1 MVKKKFIKYKGFPDL
16 AKKFIIAIVV
26 FIVFFLIAKII
37 STFIE
42 KTSNNNKKIENV
54 SKNLA
59 FELFRKFIYFFIIL
73 VGIFMASS
81 IMGINISTLLVVLGS
96 AGIGIALALKD
107 FLTQCVAG
115 IAITAFGYYKIND
128 TVQVG
133 DLIGT
138 VKKFDLLYTTIDNYE
153 NVTHIIPNNNIIGD
167 EFINYSKNN
176 TVFVD
181 TNICI
186 SNQVKGIKY
195 SEIVD
200 KLVNELKT
208 CKYIVDKEARVRVT
222 NMELQG
228 TIINAQMKIEGK
240 NYFEGLNELSLKARD
255 FMSKENI
262 LMCDF
267 NFCEWLS

>member
-1 MVKKKFIKYKGFPDL
+1 MAKKKFMKYKGFPDL

-37 STFIE
+37 STFID
-42 KTSNNNKKIENV
+42 KTLNNNKKIENV

-73 VGIFMASS
+73 VGIFMASA

-153 NVTHIIPNNNIIGD
+153 NVAHIIPNNNIIGD
-167 EFINYSKNN
+167 EFINYSKNK

-186 SNQVKGIKY
+186 SNQVRGIKY
-195 SEIVD
+195 SEIID

>member
-1 MVKKKFIKYKGFPDL
+1 
-16 AKKFIIAIVV
+16 
-26 FIVFFLIAKII
+26 
-37 STFIE
+37 
-42 KTSNNNKKIENV
+42 
-54 SKNLA
+54 
-59 FELFRKFIYFFIIL
+59 
-73 VGIFMASS
+73 MASS

-133 DLIGT
+133 DLIGK

-153 NVTHIIPNNNIIGD
+153 NVTHIIPNNSIIGD
-167 EFINYSKNN
+167 EFINFSKNK
-176 TVFVD
+176 TIYVD

-186 SNQVKGIKY
+186 SNQMKDIRY
-195 SEIVD
+195 SEVSK
-200 KLVNELKT
+200 KLIEELKT
-208 CKYIVDKEARVRVT
+208 CKYIVDKDARVRVT

-228 TIINAQMKIEGK
+228 TILNAQMKIDGN
-240 NYFEGLNELSLKARD
+240 NYFEGLNELSLKSRD

-267 NFCEWLS
+267 NFCQWLTS